1 MKPSQQSLK
10 DWTEQ
15 KWRTKS
21 GKPSTQGS
29 EATGER
35 YLPAKAIEA
44 MSSSEYAATTAKKRE
59 DTKEGKQF
67 SKQPKKAADT
77 ARQYRNEGGLMS
89 MFGPIEKPEEGLA
102 ALFQN
107 RMQKAEGGSMFIPP
121 EMEAVP
127 EDTYDNIPPEEMEE
141 AMASQLPDGEMVEE
155 YKTYVMTQ
163 ALEGEEASYLQNALE
178 ADPQLRQIF
187 DKVLVTASEFS
198 GAGEVEGPGTGVSD
212 SIPARLSDGEF
223 VMTRKATDQIGAENL
238 QTMMDE
244 AERAY
249 DGGLMSRRT
258 VSNTDLEPSEEEDV
272 KKMMREANR
281 MPSIR

>member
-1 MKPSQQSLK
+1 
-10 DWTEQ
+10 
-15 KWRTKS
+15 
-21 GKPSTQGS
+21 
-29 EATGER
+29 
-35 YLPAKAIEA
+35 
-44 MSSSEYAATTAKKRE
+44 
-59 DTKEGKQF
+59 
-67 SKQPKKAADT
+67 
-77 ARQYRNEGGLMS
+77 MS

-141 AMASQLPDGEMVEE
+141 AMALQLPDDEMVEE